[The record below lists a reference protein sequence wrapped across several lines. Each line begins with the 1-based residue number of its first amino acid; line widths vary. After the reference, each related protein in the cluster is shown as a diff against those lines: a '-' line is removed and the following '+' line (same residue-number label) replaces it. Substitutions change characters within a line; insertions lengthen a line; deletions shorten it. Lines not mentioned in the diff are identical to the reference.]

1 MIYWGVYPLRRK
13 LRLALAGAAEQLDLF
28 LALVDDGLRAG
39 SQQLAG
45 IEALAL
51 LILASLDILAG
62 SLTKTSWHSV
72 LMLILETPRL
82 MAFAIMSSGMPVPP
96 CRTRG
101 MLLVALWIRSR
112 ASKSRPFQLAG

>member
-51 LILASLDILAG
+51 LRCI
-62 SLTKTSWHSV
+62 
-72 LMLILETPRL
+72 
-82 MAFAIMSSGMPVPP
+82 AIMLSVMP
-96 CRTRG
+96 R
-101 MLLVALWIRSR
+101 M
-112 ASKSRPFQLAG
+112 